1 MYRASLRSLKLA
13 KEAVEKRKSVEI
25 VSELVADE
33 IEASAMCILGA
44 HTCLEAYINS
54 IIQDCCSDYH
64 RVLERMSVTE
74 KWFITPRL
82 MGSSD
87 CFVLN
92 QKPYCDF
99 EQLNSWRNDIAHFAH
114 RWEKVG
120 TVGGLMSKAGKA
132 YSVCNEQNAEKAIAI
147 ISEMIGQLALKTKT
161 PKPSWLGPA
170 GLWLKDVI

>member
-1 MYRASLRSLKLA
+1 LLTAFDSLDTHGDEYRVRTHLEPLLYRASLRSLKLA

-87 CFVLN
+87 CFV
-92 QKPYCDF
+92 
-99 EQLNSWRNDIAHFAH
+99 
-114 RWEKVG
+114 
-120 TVGGLMSKAGKA
+120 
-132 YSVCNEQNAEKAIAI
+132 VCNEQNAEKAIAI